1 MSEDIVGRGRLE
13 PTQPP
18 PGESFEVDCDI
29 RFSST
34 VQGDSRGFPPSVD
47 TRCDRCVVRRMDS
60 QPIPG
65 LLPHIP
71 ILNFTYK
78 PLDARFH
85 LCLCRF
91 ECDEDGLEVE
101 TQWVRART
109 SHFSYRSTVR

>member
-1 MSEDIVGRGRLE
+1 VL
-13 PTQPP
+13 T
-18 PGESFEVDCDI
+18 
-29 RFSST
+29 
-34 VQGDSRGFPPSVD
+34 
-47 TRCDRCVVRRMDS
+47 
-60 QPIPG
+60 
-65 LLPHIP
+65 HIS

-91 ECDEDGLEVE
+91 ERDEDGLEVE